1 MSEKALQLN
10 NKDYL
15 VWANLAG
22 AYQAL
27 NQKDKLEVARDH
39 AISLLEESVKL
50 KPQDAITQASLAAL
64 YSEKGLREKAILR
77 IQSALARSP
86 DNPNV
91 LELAAET
98 YENLGDRR
106 HALDYIEKALQNGY
120 SLDELKETPEF
131 QNLLSDP
138 NFRPSGKKMNP

>member
-1 MSEKALQLN
+1 
-10 NKDYL
+10 
-15 VWANLAG
+15 
-22 AYQAL
+22 
-27 NQKDKLEVARDH
+27 
-39 AISLLEESVKL
+39 
-50 KPQDAITQASLAAL
+50 
-64 YSEKGLREKAILR
+64 
-77 IQSALARSP
+77 
-86 DNPNV
+86 V

-138 NFRPSGKKMNP
+138 KFRPSGKK